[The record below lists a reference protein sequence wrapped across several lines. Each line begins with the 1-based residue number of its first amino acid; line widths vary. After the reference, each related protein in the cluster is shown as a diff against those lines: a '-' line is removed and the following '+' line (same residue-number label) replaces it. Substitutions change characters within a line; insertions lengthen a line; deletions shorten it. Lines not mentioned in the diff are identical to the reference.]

1 MSHRTLMGYNAAAA
15 LFDFVCAS
23 YTLFLTYGDKI
34 PYFEKN

>member
-1 MSHRTLMGYNAAAA
+1 MGYIAAAA

-23 YTLFLTYGDKI
+23 YTEFLTYGDKT